1 MGMKLLAP
9 ARLVVMRGWKVPT
22 KQRGQAQHELLRDA
36 FWAWKPIGYI
46 TSFFA
51 DVNQIERIFPGQM
64 DQCLVVYI
72 LAICFTWNSLWSLG
86 RLQTEFA
93 TYHVWYGEDWK
104 WDMPRS
110 VWVKIGLGVLWEH
123 FGWSE
128 NNFHWSTSS
137 TLPGMVLLWDWKVWR
152 SSNSHL
158 LSCPEMEC
166 LVKLKEPRNCKTLT
180 ITFHG
185 ILVDRDWTDYIKLSS
200 ITSAIKMSPQ
210 VTASRSLGLGT
221 LALQRSRG
229 RALWAV
235 CSRQGLHN
243 SCEVM
248 WQSTVFGTDVL

>member
-1 MGMKLLAP
+1 MWTKLNGFFLDKWINA
-9 ARLVVMRGWKVPT
+9 
-22 KQRGQAQHELLRDA
+22 LLYTYL
-36 FWAWKPIGYI
+36 P
-46 TSFFA
+46 
-51 DVNQIERIFPGQM
+51 
-64 DQCLVVYI
+64 
-72 LAICFTWNSLWSLG
+72 ICFTWNSLWSLW

-93 TYHVWYGEDWK
+93 TYHVWYGEDWER
-104 WDMPRS
+104 DMPRS
-110 VWVKIGLGVLWEH
+110 VWVKIGLGILWEH

-137 TLPGMVLLWDWKVWR
+137 TLPGVVLLWDWKVWR

-185 ILVDRDWTDYIKLSS
+185 ILVVRDWTDYIKLSS

-221 LALQRSRG
+221 LALQRSCG

-235 CSRQGLHN
+235 CSRRGLHN